1 MLNDFL
7 FKLLGPGGNYYI
19 NSILETDKAYCIY
32 LTDKYGNDID
42 ELPICINKSTYT
54 RCEYEDAFNVEING
68 TECEIPEEYLSY
80 RNKVKKILIEKYK
93 AEDILDNEEQICV
106 VIDSIFFK
114 GYHEYS
120 LSELYSISHYLIEL
134 VGIYCNIEEKSN
146 LLILIEN
153 EVISSFFGLS
163 DEEKLNCS
171 KNHYYKP
178 KSVEKLCAISNEIL
192 GMAVSK
198 YNGVSVD
205 KELIENAYK
214 KFLIL
219 IEKSRNEITKEEN
232 DVIDKEKLLAEIK
245 YLEKQSLIEH
255 DYCMGIKTVLSE
267 RMQSGFNESF
277 SNFGLNNNKFGNT
290 SSFTDLK
297 WNAPNTNQE

>member
-7 FKLLGPGGNYYI
+7 FKLLGSGGNYYI

-54 RCEYEDAFNVEING
+54 RCEDEDAFNVEING
-68 TECEIPEEYLSY
+68 IECEIPEEYSSY

-93 AEDILDNEEQICV
+93 MEDILDNEEQIGV
-106 VIDSIFFK
+106 VIDAIFFE

-134 VGIYCNIEEKSN
+134 VEIYCNKEEKSN
-146 LLILIEN
+146 LLLLIEN
-153 EVISSFFGLS
+153 EAISSFFCLS

-171 KNHYYKP
+171 KNYYYKP

-192 GMAVSK
+192 GMAISK

-232 DVIDKEKLLAEIK
+232 DVIDQEKLLAEIK

-255 DYCMGIKTVLSE
+255 DYCMDIKTVLSE
-267 RMQSGFNESF
+267 RMQSGLNESS
-277 SNFGLNNNKFGNT
+277 SNFGLNNNKFGNM